1 MYLMNARDLP
11 DRSDEPPH
19 TIRVDTCALCG
30 DAITL
35 GETEYI
41 VNDETICNYCARHE
55 PLINFEGII
64 NFMPIRAE
72 RG

>member
-1 MYLMNARDLP
+1 MLFLNPRDLP
-11 DRSDEPPH
+11 DRSDEPPR

-35 GETEYI
+35 GETEWI
-41 VNDETICNYCARHE
+41 VNGETICNYCAKHE
-55 PLINFEGII
+55 PLASFDGIFNI
-64 NFMPIRAE
+64 MPIRAE

>member
-1 MYLMNARDLP
+1 MFLLNKRDLP
-11 DRSDEPPH
+11 DRSDEPPR

-35 GETEYI
+35 GETEWI
-41 VNDETICNYCARHE
+41 VNDETICNYCARHA
-55 PLINFEGII
+55 PLIDFEGII
-64 NFMPIRAE
+64 NFMPVRAE